1 MLTRSTNTFIII
13 FIITLRIALIHIT
26 MPNICQFLQKLKFS
40 FPYRFSSH
48 HLNSITPIL
57 LIVSSK
63 WLLFHTLFSPFPYIQ
78 IFLSFILPLI
88 MWESISI
95 ADTQETWQVPW
106 SVLHKIIWLKG
117 KISFVSYPPI
127 FIFLIKT
134 FSLAF
139 IKQTPLQL
147 CYSHV
152 LDCDLKTILYK
163 PPNYLPLPR

>member
-1 MLTRSTNTFIII
+1 
-13 FIITLRIALIHIT
+13 
-26 MPNICQFLQKLKFS
+26 
-40 FPYRFSSH
+40 
-48 HLNSITPIL
+48 
-57 LIVSSK
+57 
-63 WLLFHTLFSPFPYIQ
+63 
-78 IFLSFILPLI
+78 

-117 KISFVSYPPI
+117 KIYFVSYPPI
-127 FIFLIKT
+127 FIFFIKT